1 MDAFSPER
9 NAGLEWLTTTPEDA
23 GFAPDLSE
31 RIDFGVRSGLTP
43 KLHSIVVARHGRIA
57 VERYYKGEDNN
68 WGMPLGEVTHGANT
82 LHDLRSV
89 TKSVVSLL
97 YGIALERGKVPPP
110 SAPLLAQFPR
120 YGDLAADPKRA
131 ILTIEHA
138 LTMTLGTQWNEEI
151 PYSNPANSE
160 IQMEQAQ
167 DRLRYV
173 LDRPLAHEP
182 GTQWVYNGGA
192 TALIGALIEQGVEKS
207 LDAFALEVLFGPL
220 GIARHSWTAGT
231 DGAHSAASGLRLT
244 ARGLARI
251 GQMVLDKGR
260 ADGRQIVS
268 AAWLEQST
276 SAKIPTGEGPLY
288 GYQWWL
294 GAAPVRA
301 MDWSEQQWVAGFG
314 NGGQRLFIMPST
326 GIVMAAFFGNYNQM
340 NAWMFP
346 GRIWWEIVLPGLERL

>member
-1 MDAFSPER
+1 MDPVSASQSTGSDWQSVAPEH
-9 NAGLEWLTTTPEDA
+9 A
-23 GFAPDLSE
+23 GFARDLSE
-31 RIDFGVRSGLTP
+31 KIDFGVRSGLLP
-43 KLHSIVVARHGRIA
+43 NLHSIVVARHGEIA
-57 VERYYKGEDNN
+57 VERYYRGEDNH
-68 WGMPLGEVTHGANT
+68 WGLPLGEVDHGVET

-89 TKSVVSLL
+89 TKSIVSLL
-97 YGIALERGKVPPP
+97 YGVALERGLVPPP
-110 SAPLLAQFPR
+110 EAPLIAQFLR
-120 YGDLAADPKRA
+120 CADLAADPKRA
-131 ILTIEHA
+131 RLTVAHA
-138 LTMTLGTQWNEEI
+138 LTMTLGTQWSEDI

-160 IQMEQAQ
+160 IQMEQAP

-173 LDRPLAHEP
+173 MDRPFAHEP

-192 TALIGALIEQGVEKS
+192 SALIGALIEQGTGKT
-207 LDAFALEVLFGPL
+207 LADFAHEALFEPL
-220 GIARHSWTAGT
+220 GIDRHEWTAGT
-231 DGAHSAASGLRLT
+231 DGMHSAASGLRLT
-244 ARGLARI
+244 VRGLARI
-251 GQMVLDKGR
+251 GQMVLDKGQSR
-260 ADGRQIVS
+260 GRQIVP

-294 GAAPVRA
+294 GTASVRA